1 MHLLQETAIKCAVVD
16 YAIDGRTRGTCV
28 ENLFF
33 FVSTNLAPKKVNVS
47 SELCLAPSPATSTII
62 LGG

>member
-1 MHLLQETAIKCAVVD
+1 MCAVVD
-16 YAIDGRTRGTCV
+16 YDIDGRTRGTCV
-28 ENLFF
+28 ENLCF

-47 SELCLAPSPATSTII
+47 SEFCLAPSAATSTVI